1 MSFRESI
8 QIFCQFD
15 HEEYLTIL
23 QRDFGAREHPS
34 QSGSYLI
41 DDPELP
47 FYRPVESE
55 EYLFIMGFNY
65 APLSSLLIHALVEHP
80 GLIPPETIV
89 RWIAE
94 QELLL
99 ENTIEEIGKLRH
111 FR

>member
-65 APLSSLLIHALVEHP
+65 APLSFLLLRALIDCPDLVPVES
-80 GLIPPETIV
+80 V
-89 RWIAE
+89 FRWIAE
-94 QELLL
+94 QEPLL
-99 ENTIEEIGKLRH
+99 ERTVGDLENIK
-111 FR
+111 